1 MPYYVYI
8 MTTRNNTALYTGVTG
23 DLVKR
28 VAEHKQKLVPGFTR
42 KYHVDKLVFYQVF
55 EDVIQAIAME
65 KRIKAGSRLR
75 KIALIRKMNKP
86 WNDLSVG
93 L

>member
-1 MPYYVYI
+1 MAYYVYI

-28 VAEHKQKLVPGFTR
+28 VAEHKQKLIPGFTR
-42 KYHVDKLVFYQVF
+42 KYNVDKLVFYQVF
-55 EDVIQAIAME
+55 EDVIPAIAME

-75 KIALIRKMNKP
+75 KIALIRKMNKS
-86 WNDLSVG
+86 WNDLAVG